1 MTRFLKVGLFGLA
14 LALTASP
21 ANAGEWSSTPS
32 PNKAA
37 GGTLY
42 CYLGYADPAR
52 TAMVLLSNGH
62 AGDYR
67 LLIEDPAFERAS
79 NGGKGSKP

>member
-1 MTRFLKVGLFGLA
+1 MTRFLKAGLFGLV
-14 LALTASP
+14 LALTAST
-21 ANAGEWSSTPS
+21 SS

-37 GGTLY
+37 DGTLY
-42 CYLGYADPAR
+42 CYLGYADPPR